1 MKITF
6 YDGIRKNIPNGY
18 LNYQQVYEFIK
29 TSPNVGLIETIRHL
43 KLNNDNHYRELKLK
57 LPIITPHVEATAR
70 RLAGDEFDKNLK
82 SFTQLMYFDIDD
94 VQNVYDEKQRIIN
107 QYKDF
112 VSMVCISSSGAGIS
126 IFIQIENELTR
137 ENFNPIWNSIRMN
150 ELVGENIDVKANGIA
165 RTMFLSSD
173 PDVYFNPDAT
183 LAVDFE
189 VIEEQ
194 GIDPNTFRLLNNN
207 NNINSHFSSTNTITK
222 EKYNISN
229 IDYVL
234 NLINTNTQ
242 VDVGNHIVDVKEVQ
256 YVALYIPKMITQG
269 RRHSTLYKMIHH
281 LFYLNPELDIDIIY
295 SYIWFVN
302 NVFVRPKFDKHE
314 LIRHFNNV
322 VNQIHGSS
330 IVYVNYRKR
339 RIHFNK
345 NCWYITS
352 KDKMIL
358 AKKLTGLYK
367 RHQNKQ
373 KIIDAMQHLISKG
386 SKITNVAIKKIT
398 GMDVKTIRNHRKT
411 KDIDL
416 EFEISSIIEEFS
428 SFNPTRLTA

>member
-29 TSPNVGLIETIRHL
+29 TSPNVGLIETIRQL

-94 VQNVYDEKQRIIN
+94 VQNVYDEKQRMIN

-112 VSMVCISSSGAGIS
+112 VSMVCISPSGAGIS

-150 ELVGENIDVKANGIA
+150 ELAGENIDVKANGIA

-194 GIDPNTFRLLNNN
+194 GIDPTTCRLLNN

-386 SKITNVAIKKIT
+386 SKITNIAIKKIT

>member
-29 TSPNVGLIETIRHL
+29 TSPNVGLIETIRQL

-94 VQNVYDEKQRIIN
+94 VQNVYDEKQRIIS

-112 VSMVCISSSGAGIS
+112 VSMVCISPSGAGIS

-150 ELVGENIDVKANGIA
+150 ELAGENIDVKANGIA

-194 GIDPNTFRLLNNN
+194 GIDPNTCRLLNN

-398 GMDVKTIRNHRKT
+398 GMDVKTIRNHRKA

-428 SFNPTRLTA
+428 SFNPTQLTA

>member
-43 KLNNDNHYRELKLK
+43 KVNNDNHYRELKLK

-82 SFTQLMYFDIDD
+82 SFTQLMYFDIDN
-94 VQNVYDEKQRIIN
+94 VQNVYDEKQRIIY

-112 VSMVCISSSGAGIS
+112 VSMVCISPSGAGIS

-137 ENFNPIWNSIRMN
+137 ENFNPIWNSIRTN
-150 ELVGENIDVKANGIA
+150 ELAGENIDVKANGIA

-189 VIEEQ
+189 VMEEQ
-194 GIDPNTFRLLNNN
+194 GIDPTTCRLLNN

-269 RRHSTLYKMIHH
+269 RRHSTFYSMIHH

-322 VNQIHGSS
+322 VNQIHSSS

-386 SKITNVAIKKIT
+386 SKITNIAIKKIT

-428 SFNPTRLTA
+428 SINSTRLTA

>member
-1 MKITF
+1 MNIT
-6 YDGIRKNIPNGY
+6 YYEGIKSKTPSRY
-18 LNYQQVYEFIK
+18 LNLQEVYEFIK
-29 TSPNVGLIETIRHL
+29 TSPNVGLIKTIRHL
-43 KLNNDNHYRELKLK
+43 KVNNDNHYRELKLK

-70 RLAGDEFDKNLK
+70 KLAGDEFDKNLK
-82 SFTQLMYFDIDD
+82 SFTQLMYFDIDN

-112 VSMVCISSSGAGIS
+112 VSMVCISPSGAGIS

-137 ENFNPIWNSIRMN
+137 ENFNSIWNSIRMN
-150 ELVGENIDVKANGIA
+150 ELAGENIDVKANGIA

-189 VIEEQ
+189 VMEEQ
-194 GIDPNTFRLLNNN
+194 GIDPTTCRLLNN

-242 VDVGNHIVDVKEVQ
+242 VNVGNHIVDVKEVQ

-322 VNQIHGSS
+322 VNQIHSSS

-386 SKITNVAIKKIT
+386 SKITNIAIKKIT

-428 SFNPTRLTA
+428 SFNSTRLTA